1 MPGATTTAPT
11 AAPATTSP
19 AGPGR
24 ARRTLALAGAETRLF
39 LRNRTAVVN
48 SVLLP
53 LLLVAAVPMLGP
65 GDGAV
70 PVGPRLLVSAVGIM
84 LIFLTYYNLLT
95 TFVARREELVLQ
107 RMRTGELTGA
117 EVVLGIATP
126 TLLVTAGQVAL
137 VGVGI
142 AVLGEWTAPVDV
154 VLPLVGL
161 IGGAALMLLLA
172 AASTAFTR
180 TSESAQIT
188 ALPLLVVSASLCGLF
203 FPLTALPDPLATV
216 ARFLPLTPVVEL
228 TQLGL
233 AGRTW
238 TGEAVDLAGAW
249 TGALLPLAVLAGWL
263 VAGGLLARR
272 WFRWAPRR

>member
-1 MPGATTTAPT
+1 MTATTTTIPD
-11 AAPATTSP
+11 
-19 AGPGR
+19 AGPSR

-53 LLLVAAVPMLGP
+53 LLLVAAVPALGA
-65 GDGAV
+65 GGGEV
-70 PVGPRLLVSAVGIM
+70 PVGPRLLVSAIGVM

-95 TFVARREELVLQ
+95 TFVARRQELVLQ
-107 RMRTGELTGA
+107 RMRTGELTGT

-126 TLLVTAGQVAL
+126 TLLVTVGQVAL
-137 VGVGI
+137 VGIGV
-142 AVLGEWTAPVDV
+142 AVLGEWSAPVDV
-154 VLPLVGL
+154 VLPLVAL
-161 IGGAALMLLLA
+161 VGGGALMLLLA

-188 ALPLLVVSASLCGLF
+188 ALPFLVVSSSLCGLF
-203 FPLTALPDPLATV
+203 FPLSVLPDVLATA

-228 TQLGL
+228 AQLGL

-238 TGEAVDLAGAW
+238 SGEVVSLAGAW
-249 TGALLPLAVLAGWL
+249 TSALFPLAVLAGWL
-263 VAGGLLARR
+263 VAGSLLARSG
-272 WFRWAPRR
+272 FRWAPKR